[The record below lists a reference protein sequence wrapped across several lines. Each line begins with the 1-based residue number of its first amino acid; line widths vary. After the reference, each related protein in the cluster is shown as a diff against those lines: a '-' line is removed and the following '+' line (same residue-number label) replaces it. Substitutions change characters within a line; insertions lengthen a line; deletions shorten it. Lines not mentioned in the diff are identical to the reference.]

1 MPYCTRCGQELEANA
16 RFCSRCGASVATG
29 WAREDRL
36 VENINVEYPAADSAR
51 LEIVCG
57 VAHSIEVQP
66 GASKFVEG
74 TVEYEIPEWKPW
86 IDSQDDTVRIEQQQ
100 SYLPM
105 LRHDPFNRWKLNLGN
120 LKPFSLSVRAGIG
133 KGIWNLGGLPIT
145 SLRIETGAGE
155 NRFSFSRVNP
165 QVMNDL
171 EVRSGVGE
179 IRLEGL
185 LDANFGEMRISG
197 AVGSIHLD
205 FSGEKLR
212 RDCIIHLEGGV
223 GGVTIEL
230 PENAPARARIR
241 GLTGV
246 RSLGTFHRTGGTFVD
261 SEYQTQAYNSG
272 ASPRMEFTLDMGVG
286 GVTLRT
292 IR

>member
-1 MPYCTRCGQELEANA
+1 MPYCTRCGQELGDDA
-16 RFCSRCGASVATG
+16 RFCSRCGTSVGGAG
-29 WAREDRL
+29 AEEDHL
-36 VENINVEYPAADSAR
+36 VERISAEYPVTDSAR
-51 LEIVCG
+51 LEIVSG
-57 VAHSIEVQP
+57 VAHSIEVRP
-66 GASKFVEG
+66 GAEKFVEG
-74 TVEYEIPEWKPW
+74 AVEYEIPEWKPW
-86 IDSQDDTVRIEQQQ
+86 IDSQGDTVHIEQQQ

-105 LRHDPFNRWKLNLGN
+105 LRHDSFNRWRLKIGN
-120 LKPFSLSVRAGIG
+120 AKPFSLSVRSGIG
-133 KGIWNLGGLPIT
+133 RGTWSLGGLPIT

-155 NRFSFSRVNP
+155 NRFSFMSINP

-171 EVRSGVGE
+171 EVRAGVGE

-185 LDANFGEMRISG
+185 LDANFGEMRVSG

-223 GGVTIEL
+223 GGVTIEM
-230 PENAPARARIR
+230 PENTPARVRIR

-246 RSLGTFHRTGGTFVD
+246 RSLGTFRRTGGTFVD
-261 SEYQTQAYNSG
+261 SEYQTEAYNSG
-272 ASPRMEFTLDMGVG
+272 ASPRIEFTLDMGVG